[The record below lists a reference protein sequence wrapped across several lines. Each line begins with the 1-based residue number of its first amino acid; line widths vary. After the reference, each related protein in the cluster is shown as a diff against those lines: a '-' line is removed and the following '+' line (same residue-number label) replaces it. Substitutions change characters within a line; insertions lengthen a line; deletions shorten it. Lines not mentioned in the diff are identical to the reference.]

1 MKKTNLYVAHGG
13 IGKCVLFSSLID
25 IFSKRD
31 DNKISIACGFPEVFK
46 FHPKIN
52 SAPQWTG
59 GDLRHDIAEYFDDII
74 FREPYVSQY
83 AKRDRHIVKEWARL
97 FGFDLDVEGMD
108 MQPDMFINPQWTG
121 EAKNI
126 YDKFIQEK
134 FIMLQF
140 TGGQPADNHYVQS
153 KGYTQNAMTQGR
165 NLQNY
170 YDMMLALGEEFKN
183 YKFFLYA
190 LPNEPVQVPAELQK
204 RVLTAQTNAMVFA
217 ALVNQAETFFAID
230 SSLHHFAAAR
240 QYRKKGVVVWG
251 TTTTP
256 TMIGHSLHTN
266 MQSLSPTEIKVDPK
280 DVIDNLQKILQG
292 KNQNKNKKEKK

>member
-25 IFSKRD
+25 TFSKRD
-31 DNKISIACGFPEVFK
+31 NDKISIACGFPEVFK

-97 FGFDLDVEGMD
+97 FGFELETNGMD
-108 MQPDMFINPQWTG
+108 MQPDFVVIPQWTG
-121 EAKNI
+121 EADNI
-126 YDKFIQEK
+126 YNKFIKEK
-134 FIMLQF
+134 FIMFQF
-140 TGGQPADNHYVQS
+140 TGGQPADNHYANKKQ
-153 KGYTQNAMTQGR
+153 YTQNAMTQGR

-170 YDMMLALGEEFKN
+170 YDVMLALGEEYKN

-190 LPNEPVQVPAELQK
+190 LPNEPIQIPPELQK
-204 RVLTAQTNAMVFA
+204 RCLTAQTNAMVFA
-217 ALVNQAETFFAID
+217 ALVNKAETFVAID

-266 MQSLSPTEIKVDPK
+266 MQSLSPTEIKVEPK
-280 DVIDNLQKILQG
+280 DVIDNVHKVLTT
-292 KNQNKNKKEKK
+292 NKKQSKGKK

>member
-25 IFSKRD
+25 TFAKRD
-31 DNKISIACGFPEVFK
+31 NDKISIACGFPDVFK

-59 GDLRHDIAEYFDDII
+59 GDLRHDIAEYFNDII

-83 AKRDRHIVKEWARL
+83 AKRDRHIVKEWARC
-97 FGFDLDVEGMD
+97 FGFELETEGKD
-108 MQPDMFINPQWTG
+108 MQPDIVINPQWVG
-121 EAKNI
+121 EADKI
-126 YDKFIQEK
+126 YNDFIKEK

-140 TGGQPADNHYVQS
+140 TGGQPADNHYVNKKQ
-153 KGYTQNAMTQGR
+153 YAQNAMTQGR

-170 YDMMLALGEEFKN
+170 YDVMLALAEQYKN

-190 LPNEPVQVPAELQK
+190 LPNEPIQIPPELQK
-204 RVLTAQTNAMVFA
+204 RCLTAQTNAMVFA
-217 ALVNQAETFFAID
+217 ALVKKAETFLAID

-240 QYRKKGVVVWG
+240 QCRKKGVVIWG

-256 TMIGHSLHTN
+256 TMIGHNLHVN
-266 MQSLSPTEIKVDPK
+266 MQSLSPTEIKVETK
-280 DVIDNLQKILQG
+280 DVIDNIQKVLTT
-292 KNQNKNKKEKK
+292 KNQNKGKK